1 MNADTRRYWN
11 LKTSLVTWASSPCCV
26 CESSEKFDLAKS
38 QRTEHGLEAHVT
50 TTPFTGKLL
59 SVCLGGLGASGFDEL
74 NRVAV
79 VFLFP
84 ASVPA

>member
-1 MNADTRRYWN
+1 MNWKSNEKNRYRN
-11 LKTSLVTWASSPCCV
+11 MGFQPMRSPARFKVNMDFSHLLC
-26 CESSEKFDLAKS
+26 
-38 QRTEHGLEAHVT
+38 TEHGLEAHVT

-59 SVCLGGLGASGFDEL
+59 GVCLGGLGVSGFDEL
-74 NRVAV
+74 NRVAF